1 MVPVAICWS
10 ETVLRHSTCVC
21 VCRLEEQMTSDIQ
34 AILQLLQ
41 RQSIL
46 GPPAYSTVAVIPDY
60 HKPVQPVTAMQTQ
73 VIERHSICPL
83 CNISFD

>member
-10 ETVLRHSTCVC
+10 ETVLHLCVIMRVC

-41 RQSIL
+41 RQSTL
-46 GPPAYSTVAVIPDY
+46 GPPAYSTVAVSPDY

-73 VIERHSICPL
+73 VI
-83 CNISFD
+83 